1 MGDFMVKPFV
11 PFFPTEPKICREP
24 FDDIETGFQVKWDG
38 VRILAHLKDGEVKL
52 YNRKKHVRTRQ
63 YPEIAQ
69 TLKALMK
76 HDIILDGEMV
86 ALKGGKPNFPQIIRR
101 DFAVDDGTIKYL
113 SKIIPVTYVVFDIV
127 FYREKDLTSY
137 AFKFRD
143 ELLKSLI
150 TSKDPIV
157 VTDTVYT
164 QGTALFSVVK
174 EAELEGI
181 VAKKLASPY
190 RIGQKTSDW
199 LKVKNFRTLTAI
211 IGGFIF
217 EGREVRSLLLGV
229 FQGKDF
235 IYVGRAGSG
244 LNQDSSLLLF
254 EKLNAIKT
262 NLCPFINP
270 PKISKRQHIWV
281 KPSIEVIVEYM
292 EFTDD
297 GLVRHPI
304 IKQVIF

>member
-1 MGDFMVKPFV
+1 MVKPFV

-229 FQGKDF
+229 YQGKDF
-235 IYVGRAGSG
+235 VYVGRAGSG

-270 PKISKRQHIWV
+270 PQISKRQYIWV

>member
-1 MGDFMVKPFV
+1 MVKPFV
-11 PFFPTEPKICREP
+11 PFFPTEPNICREP

-86 ALKGGKPNFPQIIRR
+86 ALKGGKPNFPRIIRR

-270 PKISKRQHIWV
+270 PQISKRQHIWV